1 MSYLRSL
8 FSLEGKVAIVTGGT
22 GVLGSVMCKALANA
36 GAKVALIGRRKEVA
50 DALAQEIKK
59 SGGDAR
65 PSVMSLMRG

>member
-50 DALAQEIKK
+50 DALA
-59 SGGDAR
+59 
-65 PSVMSLMRG
+65 